1 MYELHNLSQ
10 HVMIINQN
18 PYSWPNRF
26 FRLEDRKATLFG
38 EIRAGFATFMVMAYI
53 IFVNPSILGGAP
65 DSIGVVMPPAA
76 ILSLTCLTA
85 GILTIF
91 MGLYANYPFALAPG
105 MGLNAVVAVQLVGQM
120 GLTWGQA
127 MTVVLIEGL
136 IIFVLVLTQFREAM
150 MDAIP
155 VSLKKSIGAG
165 IGLFLALIG
174 GVNGGIIVTTT
185 GTPLALGDLS
195 QISVITFLSGLLL
208 TVWLMARG
216 VRGAILWGIAS
227 TTLLAITLN
236 LMVADGTAFGGSAQV
251 PTEFIGLPQGIFGPE
266 SIFGR
271 IDFGLFTKLGVVA
284 AILAVFSLLLTD
296 FFDTMGTVVGL
307 GEEGG
312 FLTEEGK
319 LPGVN
324 RVLLVDS
331 VGAVFGGFANASSN
345 TTYIESAA
353 GIAEGGRTGLTAV
366 VVGMLFLL
374 CMFFSPLASIIP
386 AEATAPALIV
396 VGFLMMST
404 LRDIPWKDYE
414 ESIPAFL
421 TLLLMPLTYSITNG
435 IGAGIITYT
444 VLKLLAGK
452 RHEVHWLLI
461 AAAVA
466 FVVYF
471 VLSAQP

>member
-1 MYELHNLSQ
+1 MTTKHNT
-10 HVMIINQN
+10 H
-18 PYSWPNRF
+18 SWPYRF
-26 FRLEDRKATLFG
+26 FRLEDREATLLG

-53 IFVNPSILGGAP
+53 IFVNPSILGGAA
-65 DSIGVVMPPAA
+65 DSVGTVMAPAA

-91 MGLYANYPFALAPG
+91 MGLYSNYPFALAPG
-105 MGLNAVVAVQLVGQM
+105 MGLNAVVAFQLVGQM

-136 IIFVLVLTQFREAM
+136 IILVLVLTQFREAM

-155 VSLKKSIGAG
+155 MSLKKAIGAG

-174 GVNGGIIVTTT
+174 GVNSGIIVTTA

-195 QISVITFLSGLLL
+195 QISVITFLFGLLL

-216 VRGAILWGIAS
+216 VKGALLWGIGS
-227 TTLLAITLN
+227 TTLLAIVLN
-236 LMVADGTAFGGSAQV
+236 LMVADGTAFGGGGQV
-251 PTEFIGLPQGIFGPE
+251 PTEFIGLPQGIIGTD

-271 IDFGLFTKLGVVA
+271 MDFGIITQLGILA
-284 AILAVFSLLLTD
+284 TILAVFSLLLTD

-312 FLTEEGK
+312 FLTREGK
-319 LPGVN
+319 LPGIN

-331 VGAVFGGFANASSN
+331 VGAAFGGFSNVSSN

-366 VVGMLFLL
+366 VVGILFLL
-374 CMFFSPLASIIP
+374 CMFFSPLAGIIP
-386 AEATAPALIV
+386 AEATAPALIL
-396 VGFLMMST
+396 VGFLMMGT
-404 LRDIPWKDYE
+404 LRDIPWKNYE

-435 IGAGIITYT
+435 IGAGIIIYT
-444 VLKLLAGK
+444 VLKLLSGK
-452 RHEVHWLLI
+452 HHEIHWLLI
-461 AAAVA
+461 MAAVA

-471 VLSAQP
+471 VLSV